1 MGAGAVTELGH
12 FEISEGGDSGR
23 TPDGSAN
30 QLSITGDVDLATSP
44 ALRQALFD
52 AMDAGASELIVD
64 IAQVELIDATG
75 IGALVSAA
83 NRARGVG
90 GRIILRS
97 PSPAVRRVL
106 GAVDLDG
113 VIRVER

>member
-1 MGAGAVTELGH
+1 MTELDH
-12 FEISEGGDSGR
+12 FEIR
-23 TPDGSAN
+23 HNGSAGREPDRPAN
-30 QLSITGDVDLATSP
+30 ELSIAGEVDLATSP
-44 ALRQALFD
+44 EFRRALFD
-52 AMDAGASELIVD
+52 ALDAGASELTLD
-64 IAQVELIDATG
+64 MAHVEFIDATG

-83 NRARGVG
+83 NRARRTG

-113 VIRVER
+113 VIQVES